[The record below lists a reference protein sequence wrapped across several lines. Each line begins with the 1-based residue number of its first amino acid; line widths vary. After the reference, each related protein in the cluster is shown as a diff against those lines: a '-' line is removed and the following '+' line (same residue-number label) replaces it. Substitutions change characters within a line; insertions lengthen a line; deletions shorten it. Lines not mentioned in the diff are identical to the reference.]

1 MYPQSFQELIEVL
14 SRLPGLGPRSG
25 ERIAFHLLGNEEAE
39 KLAELIKEVKEKVHP
54 CPSCNYLT
62 EKEVCDICGNAGRD
76 KSLLC
81 IVEEPAQLEALE
93 RTGVYKGLF
102 YVLGG
107 KISPWEGKDPSS
119 LPLSKLFQR
128 LSKGEVKE
136 VIIAVNEDF
145 TALYLKKFLQK
156 FPVKVTRLARG
167 LPVGARIEY
176 VDEATLMEAL
186 KNRSEI

>member
-1 MYPQSFQELIEVL
+1 MYPQSFQELIQLL

-25 ERIAFHLLGNEEAE
+25 ERIAFHLLDNEEAG
-39 KLAELIKEVKEKVHP
+39 KLAGLIKEVKEKVHL

-62 EKEVCDICGNAGRD
+62 EKEVCDICGNGRRNRT
-76 KSLLC
+76 LLC
-81 IVEEPAQLEALE
+81 IVEEPAQLEAIE

-107 KISPWEGKDPSS
+107 KISPWEGKDPSA
-119 LPLSKLFQR
+119 LPFSRLFTR
-128 LSKGEVKE
+128 LSQGEVKE

-145 TALYLKKFLQK
+145 TALYIKKLLQK
-156 FPVKVTRLARG
+156 VPVKVTRLARG

-176 VDEATLMEAL
+176 VDEATLLEAL